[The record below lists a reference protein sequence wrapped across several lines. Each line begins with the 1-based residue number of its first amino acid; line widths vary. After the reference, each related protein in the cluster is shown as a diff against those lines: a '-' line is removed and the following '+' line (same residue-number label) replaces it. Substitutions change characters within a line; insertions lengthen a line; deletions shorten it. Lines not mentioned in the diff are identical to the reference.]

1 MTSTRLRLVLGTL
14 LLCLSSVPSAAQQ
27 AVPQFGSAY
36 ASLDERRQQLINEW
50 VSRFVKTTGQSV
62 QPGPFYDEIITLSTK
77 TTFDAVTHALMTTR
91 LTDGSDASLGDA
103 LALVER
109 VETVRGEVEGARGDG
124 QFRMYVRLTSGA
136 LDTLTRSQQFKRGAD
151 NTVYHKGYPIN
162 YRAQGGVPSI
172 QISVA
177 LDRQRADIDVDYRA
191 SSFPAALFNGHLTS
205 SNSDVR
211 AGNNYDR
218 HLNRWAGFEN
228 WWRSFFGVR
237 VGQLPDASE
246 SPERPILPRTPR
258 AGKKSIEVMVNDFL
272 TAWLVEGDVAAAMGS
287 ISERSYACFAQESDA
302 QAEFDRGMAPF
313 QLMIALKAA
322 RDSLGNSSSLDK
334 LVVGTRLTLPGL
346 RVVQQ
351 PHHARF
357 VAYAVPDDLAAGFDC
372 ESRLS
377 PGDPKSAK
385 RTYGNYFGTSFYV
398 AGGRD
403 VPVALLWA
411 RENGYWKIVSWRTGT
426 TEDASTLAPEP
437 VAAPGVVRIGAD
449 QSFVRAARDFLDSW
463 LIRKNYDAAF
473 AYLSPRSYPCYDVE
487 RSSGEAASGSPEE
500 AGRKLR
506 AALQVAGDK
515 IGAQRNL
522 AAAIEAV
529 EPHTPEI
536 RVMDHSDAHV
546 FTASSVPNA
555 LGDAVE
561 CAARAAGK
569 PIPDPLPLEYGNAF
583 GTMLRFKTR
592 GGAAPVLRLLWRQE
606 GGAWRISSYGIEMP

>member
-1 MTSTRLRLVLGTL
+1 MLGAL
-14 LLCLSSVPSAAQQ
+14 FLCLSTVTSTGQP

-36 ASLDERRQQLINEW
+36 ASLDERRQHLIDDW
-50 VSRFVKTTGQSV
+50 VSRFAKTTGQSV
-62 QPGPFYDEIITLSTK
+62 QPGPFYDEILQLSTK
-77 TTFDAVTHALMTTR
+77 TTFDAVTHALATTR
-91 LTDGSDASLGDA
+91 LTDATGASLGDA

-136 LDTLTRSQQFKRGAD
+136 LDTLARSREFKRGAD
-151 NTVYHKGYPIN
+151 NAIYHKGYPIN

-177 LDRQRADIDVDYRA
+177 LDRQRADIDVDYRG
-191 SSFPAALFNGHLTS
+191 SSFPVALFNGHLTA

-237 VGQLPDASE
+237 VGQLPDASG
-246 SPERPILPRTPR
+246 SDRPILPRTPR

-272 TAWLVEGDVAAAMGS
+272 TAWLIEGDVVAAMGS
-287 ISERSYACFAQESDA
+287 ISERSYACLAQDSDA
-302 QAEFDRGMAPF
+302 SSELDRGMAPF

-322 RDSLGNSSSLDK
+322 RDSLGNPSSLDK

-346 RVVQQ
+346 RVVPQ

-357 VAYAVPDDLAAGFDC
+357 VAYAVPDDIAAGFDC
-372 ESRLS
+372 ESRLT

-385 RTYGNYFGTSFYV
+385 RTYGNYFGVSFYV

-426 TEDASTLAPEP
+426 NEDASTLAPEP
-437 VAAPGVVRIGAD
+437 VAAPEVVRIGAD
-449 QSFVRAARDFLDSW
+449 QSLVRATRDFLESW

-473 AYLSPRSYPCYDVE
+473 AYLSPRSYTCYDVE
-487 RSSGEAASGSPEE
+487 RGGSEPASASPEE
-500 AGRKLR
+500 AGRRLR
-506 AALQVAGDK
+506 AALQVGGDK
-515 IGAQRNL
+515 VGPQRSL
-522 AAAIEAV
+522 AAAIESV
-529 EPHTPEI
+529 EPHNPAI

-546 FTASSVPNA
+546 FSATSIPNA

-561 CAARAAGK
+561 CAARAAGR
-569 PIPDPLPLEYGNAF
+569 PIPDPLPIEYGNAF
-583 GTMLRFKTR
+583 ATMLRFKTR

-606 GGAWRISSYGIEMP
+606 GGAWRITSYGIEMP